1 MEYARK
7 HKTVK
12 AMQLTKNNLN
22 EVWNWSDGKVQAR
35 LTGKNQPAIEVFSP
49 TSSRKFFSHENWWLV
64 LPPDGDFMMMVPGQF
79 EEEYEAI
86 H

>member
-1 MEYARK
+1 MQFARK

-12 AMQLTKNNLN
+12 AMQLTKENIN
-22 EVWNWSDGKVQAR
+22 EVKDWSGGKVQAK
-35 LTGKNQPAIEVFSP
+35 LTGKNQPAIEVVST

-64 LPPDGDFMMMVPGQF
+64 LPDDGNFMMMVPGQF